1 MSQRTR
7 RIAIAVGVVLAALY
21 LVGLTPR
28 LLLRHQLD
36 AEAGLERTQPPRV
49 TTVQPRRAADA
60 LEVSLPGSTQPI
72 LVTGIYARTD
82 GYLRARHADIG
93 DRVEAGQLLA
103 EIETPEIDQEL
114 RQARAT
120 LLQDEATVRKF
131 EADLELARTTLQRY
145 RAAGAGAVSKQ
156 QIDERV
162 AAMTDAEKTV
172 DAARATVAADEA
184 NVQRLQDLQSFQRVY
199 APFAG
204 VITVRNVDPGSL
216 ISAGSGNSVT
226 ELFELAQVDVLRIFV
241 FVPQAYSLDVAVGQR
256 AAVTVRERPGTSF
269 EGTVTRT
276 AGAIDASSRTMLTE
290 VQVPNPQGL
299 LLSGA
304 YATVRLALQRVDPP
318 LLVPASALL
327 VDASG
332 VRVARVE
339 PDGTLRFTKI
349 ELGRDFGNE
358 VEVLAG
364 VALNDVLAVSLSA
377 GIRDGERVSVA
388 TPAPDVAAKPV
399 QAASP

>member
-1 MSQRTR
+1 MSARTR
-7 RIAIAVGVVLAALY
+7 RIAFAVGFAFAALY
-21 LVGLTPR
+21 AVGLAPR
-28 LLLRHQLD
+28 LSLRHQLD
-36 AEAGLERTQPPRV
+36 AEAEITRTQPPRV
-49 TTVQPRRAADA
+49 ATVQPRRAAEA

-82 GYLRARHADIG
+82 GYLRARHVDIG

-103 EIETPEIDQEL
+103 EIETPEVDQEL

-131 EADLELARTTLQRY
+131 EADLELARTTLQRF

-172 DAARATVAADEA
+172 EAARATVAADEA

-216 ISAGSGNSVT
+216 VSAGSGSTVT

-241 FVPQAYSLDVAVGQR
+241 FVPQAYALDVAVGQR
-256 AAVTVRERPGTSF
+256 AAVTVRERPGTNF
-269 EGTVTRT
+269 EGVVTRT

-304 YATVRLALQRVDPP
+304 YATVRLAVQRVDPP
-318 LLVPASALL
+318 LMVPASALR

-349 ELGRDFGNE
+349 EVGRDFGTE

-364 VALNDVLAVSLSA
+364 VAPDDVLAVSLSA
-377 GIRDGERVSVA
+377 GIRDGERVAVA
-388 TPAPDVAAKPV
+388 ALAPDVAAEPV
-399 QAASP
+399 RAASK